1 LTDTLV
7 KRSADGL
14 VEWSKTFES
23 SGDNLAKGSG
33 QIAVANDGGVF
44 VTREVG
50 APDWSNKKI
59 MLEKYNSD
67 GSVAFSREVS
77 PAQVYTNNTRVTDL
91 KVDAEGSLYASLT
104 FQNTYGDNGPVKADS
119 VAQIVKFNAQGTELW
134 RRSIESDQEDYSGEL
149 AIGKSGEIYMVGTTK
164 GVLPGTDGSGGVGGP
179 DSFVARFEKDGTRAW
194 LKQFGENNNT
204 GSSVAVDSTGAVY
217 VSGYSSGGTS
227 FAGQA
232 YSSGKNSAGTLTKF
246 STSGD
251 RLWDRTYDAEIW
263 YADQQPSFVAT
274 SSDGGIF
281 INTSDEKT
289 GSLIR
294 FGSDGTRQYKTTY
307 QTGGTAELNP
317 IRAKS
322 IAIGADRSVYLGVKT
337 GIWNGEERDQT
348 RLLKF
353 SADSG
358 GGTQPPI
365 IPTSSSSSTSS
376 TTQMSQV
383 IKRVNP
389 LNYQTM
395 NLTSDE
401 GVTNA
406 AAYVDAVLSD
416 IDTRMKDVSAG
427 ITTATGV
434 ASYAMANRT
443 QKAQQTSVAQPVIS
457 SSSSGGSV
465 YVPTVG
471 SSRGS
476 SKRQSSLVQQ
486 LINSRRRYIA

>member
-1 LTDTLV
+1 V
-7 KRSADGL
+7 
-14 VEWSKTFES
+14 
-23 SGDNLAKGSG
+23 
-33 QIAVANDGGVF
+33 
-44 VTREVG
+44 
-50 APDWSNKKI
+50 
-59 MLEKYNSD
+59 
-67 GSVAFSREVS
+67 
-77 PAQVYTNNTRVTDL
+77 
-91 KVDAEGSLYASLT
+91 
-104 FQNTYGDNGPVKADS
+104 
-119 VAQIVKFNAQGTELW
+119 
-134 RRSIESDQEDYSGEL
+134 
-149 AIGKSGEIYMVGTTK
+149 
-164 GVLPGTDGSGGVGGP
+164 
-179 DSFVARFEKDGTRAW
+179 
-194 LKQFGENNNT
+194 KQFGENLDEAF
-204 GSSVAVDSTGAVY
+204 SLAVDNSGAVY
-217 VSGYSSGGTS
+217 VAGKTYGGVGW
-227 FAGQA
+227 AGQA
-232 YSSGKNSAGTLTKF
+232 YSSPGKNVAGILTKF
-246 STSGD
+246 STSGERIWNRMFDQISPSIDHRD
-251 RLWDRTYDAEIW
+251 RSTL
-263 YADQQPSFVAT
+263 QPSVAT

-281 INTSDEKT
+281 VNTSDEVKA
-289 GSLIR
+289 SLIR
-294 FGSDGTRQYKTTY
+294 FGSDGTQQYETIY
-307 QTGGTAELNP
+307 QTGGSVGVWGDDSKNP

-337 GIWNGEERDQT
+337 GIWNGEVRDQT

-358 GGTQPPI
+358 GGTQPSI

-434 ASYAMANRT
+434 ASYAMADRI

-457 SSSSGGSV
+457 SSSSPLLGGTVSRSGV
-465 YVPTVG
+465 YVPTG
-471 SSRGS
+471 GS
-476 SKRQSSLVQQ
+476 SKGGSKKQSSLVQQ

>member
-1 LTDTLV
+1 
-7 KRSADGL
+7 
-14 VEWSKTFES
+14 
-23 SGDNLAKGSG
+23 
-33 QIAVANDGGVF
+33 
-44 VTREVG
+44 
-50 APDWSNKKI
+50 
-59 MLEKYNSD
+59 
-67 GSVAFSREVS
+67 
-77 PAQVYTNNTRVTDL
+77 
-91 KVDAEGSLYASLT
+91 
-104 FQNTYGDNGPVKADS
+104 
-119 VAQIVKFNAQGTELW
+119 
-134 RRSIESDQEDYSGEL
+134 
-149 AIGKSGEIYMVGTTK
+149 MVGTTK

-217 VSGYSSGGTS
+217 VSGYSFGGTS

-251 RLWDRTYDAEIW
+251 RLWDRTYDAEII
-263 YADQQPSFVAT
+263 YADQQPSSLVAT